1 MKTIAQ
7 ITEEIRNYNGWYC
20 HLMNTLFDIEDESD
34 IAVYTAKRLEDILDS
49 DEYIEAKANPE
60 QNEILIQMLNAE

>member
-20 HLMNTLFDIEDESD
+20 HLMNTLCDIEDESD

-60 QNEILIQMLNAE
+60 QNQILIEILNAE